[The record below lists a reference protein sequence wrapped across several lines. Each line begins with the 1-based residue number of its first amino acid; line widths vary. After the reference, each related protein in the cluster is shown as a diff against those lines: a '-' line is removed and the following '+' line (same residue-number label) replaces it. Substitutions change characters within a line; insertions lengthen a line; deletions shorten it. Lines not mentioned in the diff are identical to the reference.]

1 MSAMSISDQRRAQA
15 VEGAA
20 KVFLQYGY
28 RRSTLDEIAR
38 QAEMSR
44 PGLYQYFTDKV
55 DIFREVVRRLNQAAL
70 TEARSQLGSDRPLEE
85 RIAGALQAKYA
96 PVVERV
102 GRSLHA
108 AELFDR
114 NARIAGDLAQ
124 EAHVQLEKAI
134 QSELRKAQDAG
145 FIDLKS
151 HGLSALS
158 AARLIDHAT
167 QGIVQHAL
175 VAPASW
181 PGQLFQLIE
190 VLVSGFRPQS
200 VGRN

>member
-1 MSAMSISDQRRAQA
+1 MSGMSISEQRRAQV

-38 QAEMSR
+38 QAEISR

-55 DIFREVVRRLNQAAL
+55 DIFRDVVRRLNQAAL
-70 TEARSQLGSDRPLEE
+70 TEAKARLASDRPLEE

-96 PVVERV
+96 PVVEQV
-102 GRSLHA
+102 GRSSHA

-124 EAHVQLEKAI
+124 EAHAQLEKAI
-134 QSELRKAQDAG
+134 QGELRKAQDAG
-145 FIDLKS
+145 VIDLRS
-151 HGLSALS
+151 RGLSALS
-158 AARLIDHAT
+158 AARLLDHAT

-175 VAPASW
+175 TAPATW
-181 PGQLFQLIE
+181 PGELFQLVE
-190 VLVSGFRPQS
+190 VIIDGFRHRS
-200 VGRN
+200 V